1 MKPYVSDIRFKNPQ
15 GSEVATLAGIIRGG
29 TSLGIEEMT
38 VDSLIL
44 TGSYFLMD
52 QSLDRVNCI
61 LKIQDIR
68 AVKLYQSEE
77 FTIHANDC
85 PPAIQRAIFNK
96 LLNKESYGEIEY
108 KGYVID
114 KLERLFNA
122 GDNDLLLPPAV
133 YSFVNRHPY
142 AIQYQVNALKE
153 ILTLKYGVSFSQD
166 SNNKIVIPADGSL
179 IFIRDGKERP
189 LQKIIDG
196 EPLYSNDFSSQCSSY
211 FYMSSSME
219 NSGKTKKMEEKKFS
233 TSNEVKIRDKIFE
246 TFNIYYPAIFNPF
259 DYEKLNTI
267 FSIKRAFHSCRYC
280 HSSDPTTGKEIVT
293 YRWQTKQAWLDH
305 LKTCRG

>member
-1 MKPYVSDIRFKNPQ
+1 MNILIKTLFLLCVNALVLFATFDEDIANIAEEIAENLKLSTDKPLFVTTLSEDKQYMLPLEPVFNKLKTSLKPYVSDIRFKNPQ
-15 GSEVATLAGIIRGG
+15 GSEVATLATIIRDVAP
-29 TSLGIEEMT
+29 LRIEEMT

-61 LKIQDIR
+61 LKSGHTG
-68 AVKLYQSEE
+68 SEIIPKRRIYH
-77 FTIHANDC
+77 TRQHC
-85 PPAIQRAIFNK
+85 PPAI
-96 LLNKESYGEIEY
+96 KEPFQTSKQSLTANWY

-196 EPLYSNDFSSQCSSY
+196 EPLYSMIFQPVQLLFLYEFFNGKLWQNQ
-211 FYMSSSME
+211 E
-219 NSGKTKKMEEKKFS
+219 NGREK
-233 TSNEVKIRDKIFE
+233 IQ
-246 TFNIYYPAIFNPF
+246 Y
-259 DYEKLNTI
+259 
-267 FSIKRAFHSCRYC
+267 
-280 HSSDPTTGKEIVT
+280 
-293 YRWQTKQAWLDH
+293 Q
-305 LKTCRG
+305 